1 VAAVTRTAEPQRT
14 PIKIA
19 IAGDTMLGRKVA
31 DRLATV
37 DPPDLFSGEL
47 REIVA
52 TADLVVLNLECCVSE
67 RGSPWDTPG
76 KLFHFR
82 APPRA
87 VETLSALGVDCVTL
101 ANNHA
106 LDFGYDALADTR
118 AHLAGAGIRA
128 VGAGADRA
136 QARAPAV
143 LRVGNTRLAVF
154 GVTDHPADFAA
165 AADRPGVA
173 YADLRRGVPDWLAEE
188 VRRLRRDVGAVLVTP
203 HWGPNMTTEPPP
215 YVREASRVLIEAGAA
230 LVTGHS
236 AHVFH
241 GVNWPVVYDAGDF
254 IDDYAVDPLR
264 RNDLGL
270 LFLVTLDERG
280 PTLIEG
286 VPLALDYCRTR
297 LAEGAER
304 DWIRRRFT
312 EACGAF
318 GTGVRSEGG
327 RLAVARDGSAG
338 PVERT
343 AQRPRG
349 P

>member
-1 VAAVTRTAEPQRT
+1 MKVAV
-14 PIKIA
+14 
-19 IAGDTMLGRKVA
+19 AGDTMLGRKVA

-37 DPPDLFSGEL
+37 EPPDLFSGEL

-67 RGSPWDTPG
+67 RGRPWESPG

-87 VETLSALGVDCVTL
+87 VETLAALGVDCVTL

-106 LDFGYDALADTR
+106 LDFGYEALADTR
-118 AHLAGAGIRA
+118 EHLAGAGIRA

-136 QARAPAV
+136 EARASAV
-143 LRVGNTRLAVF
+143 LRVRDTRLAVL

-165 AADRPGVA
+165 ASDRPGVA
-173 YADLRRGVPDWLAEE
+173 YADLRHGVPDWLVDE
-188 VRRLRRDVGAVLVTP
+188 VRRLRRDAGTVLVTP
-203 HWGPNMTTEPPP
+203 HWGPNMTTEPPA
-215 YVREASRVLIEAGAA
+215 YVREAARVLVAAGAA
-230 LVTGHS
+230 LVAGHS

-241 GVNWPVVYDAGDF
+241 GVDWPVVYDAGDF
-254 IDDYAVDPLR
+254 IDDYAVDPWR

-270 LFLVTLDERG
+270 LFIVTLDDRG
-280 PTLIEG
+280 PQLIEA

-312 EACGAF
+312 AACGAF
-318 GTGVRSEGG
+318 GATVRAEDG
-327 RLAVARDGSAG
+327 RLAVAAPRSA
-338 PVERT
+338 
-343 AQRPRG
+343 
-349 P
+349 